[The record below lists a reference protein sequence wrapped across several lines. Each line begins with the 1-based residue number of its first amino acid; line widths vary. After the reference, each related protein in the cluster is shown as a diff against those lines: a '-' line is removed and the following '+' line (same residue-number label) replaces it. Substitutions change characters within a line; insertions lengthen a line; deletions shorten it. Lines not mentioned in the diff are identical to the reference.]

1 MKKKLIVTCIDYS
14 KAFDLIKRDTII
26 EPLMHYRIHSK
37 IIDTI
42 AKIYQ
47 NYFTKYKI
55 GELRKNINITSGIR
69 QGFT

>member
-1 MKKKLIVTCIDYS
+1 
-14 KAFDLIKRDTII
+14 
-26 EPLMHYRIHSK
+26 MHYRIHPK

-47 NYFTKYKI
+47 NDFPEIQI

-69 QGFT
+69 Q